1 MTQVSHEN
9 DRWPI
14 ITFGVTILVSAF
26 LLFQVQ
32 PLVSKQIL
40 PWFGGCPAVWTTCM
54 LFFQT
59 ILFAGYLYAHLLQ
72 RWFTCRYQAILHL
85 AVVLGGLAL
94 LPILPGV
101 EYKPTDS
108 LNPTW
113 RILMLLMATVGL
125 PYFALSA
132 TSPLIQAWFSR
143 RCPGRSPY
151 RLYALSNVGSLAAL
165 LTYPFVFEPAFD
177 LPRQSS
183 MWSWAFLTYAVLCA
197 ASLLWMWRVQD
208 SAALLPEET
217 PFATKRAKEIAP
229 NAWLRIRWLGLPAC
243 ASWMLLASTNHIC
256 QDVAVVPFLW
266 ILPLT
271 LYLLSFIIC
280 FDQPRWTVRWLW
292 AGAAVLELIG
302 VAGSDHLKLASS
314 PLNLVQELTLNGGA
328 LFFVCMVC
336 HGELVRLKPSPRY
349 LTEFYLMISAGGAI
363 GGLLVAIIAPQI
375 FSTFLEWKVG
385 MVVSYAIAAIYLFAS
400 IEDNRFRK
408 APRWIIMALA
418 ALGLGYLIHW
428 EFTERPAVA
437 RVRNFFGA
445 IAMTEDDANDPEKHA
460 FLLKHGH
467 IIHGAQFVDPQKRRW
482 PTTYY
487 GEDSG
492 AGVAIAFLHK
502 SGPIRVG
509 AVGLGT
515 GTVASYAKPG
525 DVFRFYEINPD
536 VLKFAEE
543 RFAFLKDCQG
553 KYEVVLGDARLSM
566 DAEASQQFN
575 LLIVDAFSGDAI
587 PTHLLTREAF
597 DVYRKHLA
605 PGGIIAVH
613 VSNTYLR
620 LSPIVRQLA
629 NYCGM
634 HAIQIEGQKND
645 DRLVYGNTW
654 VLVTANEGFVA
665 AHPNSE
671 VPESAVMPL
680 WTDQYSNLF
689 QILGRE

>member
-1 MTQVSHEN
+1 
-9 DRWPI
+9 
-14 ITFGVTILVSAF
+14 
-26 LLFQVQ
+26 
-32 PLVSKQIL
+32 
-40 PWFGGCPAVWTTCM
+40 
-54 LFFQT
+54 
-59 ILFAGYLYAHLLQ
+59 
-72 RWFTCRYQAILHL
+72 
-85 AVVLGGLAL
+85 
-94 LPILPGV
+94 
-101 EYKPTDS
+101 
-108 LNPTW
+108 
-113 RILMLLMATVGL
+113 
-125 PYFALSA
+125 
-132 TSPLIQAWFSR
+132 
-143 RCPGRSPY
+143 
-151 RLYALSNVGSLAAL
+151 
-165 LTYPFVFEPAFD
+165 
-177 LPRQSS
+177 
-183 MWSWAFLTYAVLCA
+183 
-197 ASLLWMWRVQD
+197 
-208 SAALLPEET
+208 
-217 PFATKRAKEIAP
+217 
-229 NAWLRIRWLGLPAC
+229 
-243 ASWMLLASTNHIC
+243 
-256 QDVAVVPFLW
+256 
-266 ILPLT
+266 
-271 LYLLSFIIC
+271 
-280 FDQPRWTVRWLW
+280 
-292 AGAAVLELIG
+292 
-302 VAGSDHLKLASS
+302 
-314 PLNLVQELTLNGGA
+314 
-328 LFFVCMVC
+328 
-336 HGELVRLKPSPRY
+336 
-349 LTEFYLMISAGGAI
+349 
-363 GGLLVAIIAPQI
+363 
-375 FSTFLEWKVG
+375 
-385 MVVSYAIAAIYLFAS
+385 
-400 IEDNRFRK
+400 
-408 APRWIIMALA
+408 
-418 ALGLGYLIHW
+418 
-428 EFTERPAVA
+428 
-437 RVRNFFGA
+437 
-445 IAMTEDDANDPEKHA
+445 MTEDDANDPEKHA